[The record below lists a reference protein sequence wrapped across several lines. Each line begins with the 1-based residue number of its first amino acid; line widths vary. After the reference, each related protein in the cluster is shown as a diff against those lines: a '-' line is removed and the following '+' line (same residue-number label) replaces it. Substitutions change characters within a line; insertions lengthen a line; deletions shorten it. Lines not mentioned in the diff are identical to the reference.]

1 MSDGY
6 FEDEYDDEPTYTEAP
21 QNSGPKALRD
31 AYEREKEARK
41 ALEERLARLEEQDRK
56 AKLADRLKNAG
67 VQNPDALGEYA
78 QLIDPDKAED
88 FLTAIKRSMGLEAPE
103 QAQPAV
109 SDEAAAALA
118 AVTGEPTGTA
128 PTGAAVDQ
136 AAVLGGVDNE
146 DDFARLMGWR

>member
-6 FEDEYDDEPTYTEAP
+6 FEDEYDDEPTYEAAP

-67 VQNPDALGEYA
+67 VQNPDALGDFA
-78 QLIDPDKAED
+78 QVIDPDKAED
-88 FLTAIKRSMGLEAPE
+88 FITAIKRSMGLEAAE
-103 QAQPAV
+103 AAPAV
-109 SDEAAAALA
+109 SAEDVAALA
-118 AVTGEPTGTA
+118 AVSGEPSGTA
-128 PTGAAVDQ
+128 PVTTGDNAANL
-136 AAVLGGVDNE
+136 AAIDNE
-146 DDFARLMGWR
+146 ADFWKAIRGS